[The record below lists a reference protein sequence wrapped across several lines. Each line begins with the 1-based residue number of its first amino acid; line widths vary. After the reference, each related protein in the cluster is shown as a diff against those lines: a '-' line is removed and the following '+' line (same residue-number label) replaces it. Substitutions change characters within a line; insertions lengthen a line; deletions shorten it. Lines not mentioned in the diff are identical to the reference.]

1 MANLP
6 LAERFI
12 PLPRTA
18 ADGKRIWCVYDKE
31 RRGYST
37 YTCHS
42 NYKSKRECQMAI
54 VFWNVQKGESCFR

>member
-1 MANLP
+1 MTNLP

-12 PLPRTA
+12 PLPRTT
-18 ADGKRIWCVYDKE
+18 ADGKRAWCVYDRE

-42 NYKSKRECQMAI
+42 NCKSKRECQINYPRA
-54 VFWNVQKGESCFR
+54 KYP

>member
-12 PLPRTA
+12 PLPRTT

-31 RRGYST
+31 RR
-37 YTCHS
+37 
-42 NYKSKRECQMAI
+42 
-54 VFWNVQKGESCFR
+54 

>member
-12 PLPRTA
+12 PLPRTT

-37 YTCHS
+37 
-42 NYKSKRECQMAI
+42 YKSKRECQMAI

>member
-12 PLPRTA
+12 PLPRTT
-18 ADGKRIWCVYDKE
+18 ADGKRIWCVYQLPT
-31 RRGYST
+31 GYST